1 MSRIVKV
8 EFIPVSVPYSRP
20 EVSRLVDRL
29 GVTDIIVRA
38 TDSDGRVG
46 WGESCSGAN
55 VESVLEALR
64 AMEPFVLGR
73 SSWEREAIRHELWKA
88 AIWQYQKG
96 TACYAFAGI
105 DMALWDLCGKECG
118 QPLYRLLG
126 GQVRS
131 SVNYYCYLKRDSPE
145 AIHEQGLKG
154 TAAGY
159 TVFYLKVG
167 IDMQEELEM
176 VRALRDAVG
185 PEGKIR
191 LDANG
196 GWRVN
201 EAIRNIERLNEFNI
215 DFVEQPVEA
224 DPVAGMQE
232 VRRRTPVA
240 LASNEGL
247 WSAEDAYLRITSRAS
262 DVYTFSPYWV
272 GSLAEFQRL
281 SFVAHYEGL
290 EVCRHSHGDL
300 GVAAAAIHHV
310 CLTLPN
316 LVDGNQ
322 QTAQIL
328 ADDVLSIPLPI
339 VSSPDWGVIDEPGIG
354 IEVDEDKVAHFHKN
368 YQNKGQFLPYSS
380 ASMEAAAAKHRGEV
394 ILS

>member
-1 MSRIVKV
+1 MSRIIKL
-8 EFIPVSVPYSRP
+8 EFIPVSVPYARP
-20 EVSRLVDRL
+20 EVSSIVDRL
-29 GVTDIIVRA
+29 GVTDVLVQA
-38 TDSDGRVG
+38 TDADGRVG

-64 AMEPFVLGR
+64 AMKRFVLGR
-73 SSWEREAIRHELWKA
+73 SSWESEAIRHELWKT
-88 AIWQYQKG
+88 AIWQYRKG

-131 SVNYYCYLKRDSPE
+131 SVNYYCYLERDLPQ
-145 AIHEQGLKG
+145 AVREQGLKG

-167 IDMQEELEM
+167 IDIKQELEM
-176 VRALRDAVG
+176 VRALRDAIG
-185 PEGKIR
+185 PDAKIR

-196 GWRVN
+196 AWRVN
-201 EAIRNIERLNEFNI
+201 EAICNIERLNEFNI
-215 DFVEQPVEA
+215 DFMEQPVEA
-224 DPVAGMQE
+224 DPLASMQE
-232 VRRRTPVA
+232 VRRRTSVA
-240 LASNEGL
+240 LSSNEGM
-247 WSAEDAYLRITSRAS
+247 WSAEDSYLRITSRTA
-262 DVYTFSPYWV
+262 DVYCFSPYWV

-281 SFVAHYEGL
+281 SFVANYEGL
-290 EVCRHSHGDL
+290 QVCRHSHGDL
-300 GVAAAAIHHV
+300 GVAAAAMHHA

-328 ADDVLSIPLPI
+328 MDDVLSNPLPI
-339 VSSPDWGVIDEPGIG
+339 ASSPDWGVIEEPGIG
-354 IEVDEDKVAHFHKN
+354 IEVDADKVAHFHKN
-368 YQNKGQFLPYSS
+368 YLDKGQFLPYST
-380 ASMEAAAAKHRGEV
+380 ATMEAAAAKHRGEV
-394 ILS
+394 GS